1 MDMRRKQYFPKKKKQ
16 QFRATQMHTIN
27 TYKTVSNPVA
37 SVYCDS
43 LSNKCQIM
51 TAMLGALAA
60 IKAKLGISCRYKY

>member
-1 MDMRRKQYFPKKKKQ
+1 
-16 QFRATQMHTIN
+16 MHTIN

-37 SVYCDS
+37 NVYCDS

-60 IKAKLGISCRYKY
+60 FLAEINIEKFESRK